1 MPAWACQASPMSVI
15 SALRTTARPS
25 AAFVIIGLYWGTMA
39 AHYPVFKDRL
49 GVDDATFGILLLG
62 SALGLVSSMWLA
74 PRIDRVLGAR
84 AMQVAALA
92 FVAVFILPTLATTP
106 VGFALSML
114 ALGSAS
120 GLLDVVMNA
129 RVSELEALYR
139 RPLMNA
145 SHAMFSLAYAVAAVF
160 AGVMR
165 EGQGDP
171 TLTFG
176 LVAAACLG
184 IALWLR
190 MAPARAEGEEQ
201 HANGGYPLVPIL
213 ICGGIVLVAFMSE
226 ATVEA
231 WSALH
236 VERTLNG
243 GAVQG
248 ALGPAMLGAT
258 MAFGRFSGQVVSERL
273 RDVTV
278 ILFAAILS
286 ASGALIAAAAPTP
299 AIAYLGF
306 GVLGLGVSVIGPIGL
321 AIVGRLVPGRM
332 RTEAIS
338 RVAVM
343 GFSGF
348 FLAPVLMGQLSQI
361 FGLRI
366 AFASVAA
373 LLLIAV
379 PLALAA
385 GRLEPRR

>member
-1 MPAWACQASPMSVI
+1 MSVI
-15 SALRTTARPS
+15 NALQTTARPS
-25 AAFVIIGLYWGTMA
+25 AAFVIIGLFWGTMA
-39 AHYPVFKDRL
+39 AHYPDFKARL
-49 GVDDATFGILLLG
+49 GVDDATFGLLLLG

-74 PRIDRVLGAR
+74 PRIDRALGAR
-84 AMQVAALA
+84 AMQVAAFA

-106 VGFALSML
+106 IGFALSML
-114 ALGSAS
+114 ALGGTS

-129 RVSELEALYR
+129 RVSELEGLHR

-145 SHAMFSLAYAVAAVF
+145 SHGMFSLAYAVAAIF
-160 AGVMR
+160 SGIMR
-165 EGQGDP
+165 ESRVDA

-176 LVAAACLG
+176 LIALACLG

-190 MAPARAEGEEQ
+190 MAPVRNQDDDQ
-201 HANGGYPLVPIL
+201 HPNGGYPLAPIL
-213 ICGGIVLVAFMSE
+213 ICGGVVLVAFMSE

-278 ILFAAILS
+278 VIFAAILS

-299 AIAYLGF
+299 TFAYLGF
-306 GVLGLGVSVIGPIGL
+306 GILGLGVSVIGPIGL

-348 FLAPVLMGQLSQI
+348 FLAPVLMGQVSQL

-366 AFASVAA
+366 AFAAVAG
-373 LLLIAV
+373 LLLISV
-379 PLALAA
+379 PLALAS
-385 GRLEPRR
+385 GRLEARR

>member
-1 MPAWACQASPMSVI
+1 
-15 SALRTTARPS
+15 
-25 AAFVIIGLYWGTMA
+25 
-39 AHYPVFKDRL
+39 
-49 GVDDATFGILLLG
+49 
-62 SALGLVSSMWLA
+62 
-74 PRIDRVLGAR
+74 
-84 AMQVAALA
+84 
-92 FVAVFILPTLATTP
+92 
-106 VGFALSML
+106 
-114 ALGSAS
+114 
-120 GLLDVVMNA
+120 
-129 RVSELEALYR
+129 
-139 RPLMNA
+139 MNA

-165 EGQGDP
+165 EGQVDP

-176 LVAAACLG
+176 LIAAACLG

-190 MAPARAEGEEQ
+190 MAPARAEGDEQ
-201 HANGGYPLVPIL
+201 HASGGYPLVPIM
-213 ICGGIVLVAFMSE
+213 ICGGIILVAFMSE

-278 ILFAAILS
+278 ILFAATLS

-306 GVLGLGVSVIGPIGL
+306 GILGLGVSVIGPSGL
-321 AIVGRLVPGRM
+321 AIVGRLVPGKM

-348 FLAPVLMGQLSQI
+348 FLAPVLMGQLSQL

-385 GRLEPRR
+385 GRLEARR

>member
-1 MPAWACQASPMSVI
+1 MSVI
-15 SALRTTARPS
+15 NALRTTSRPS

-39 AHYPVFKDRL
+39 AHYPVFKARL
-49 GVDDATFGILLLG
+49 GVDDATFGLLLLG

-74 PRIDRVLGAR
+74 PRIDRALGAR
-84 AMQVAALA
+84 AMQVAAFA
-92 FVAVFILPTLATTP
+92 FVTVFILPTLATTP

-129 RVSELEALYR
+129 RVSELEGLHK

-145 SHAMFSLAYAVAAVF
+145 SHAMFSLAYAVAAIF
-160 AGVMR
+160 AGIMR
-165 EGQGDP
+165 ESRIDP

-176 LVAAACLG
+176 LIALACLA

-190 MAPARAEGEEQ
+190 MAPVGAQDEEQ
-201 HANGGYPLVPIL
+201 HSSGGYPLAPIL
-213 ICGGIVLVAFMSE
+213 ICGGVVLVALMSE

-278 ILFAAILS
+278 IIFAAILS

-299 AIAYLGF
+299 AIAYVGF
-306 GVLGLGVSVIGPIGL
+306 GILGLGVSVIGPIGL

-348 FLAPVLMGQLSQI
+348 FLAPVLMGQVSQL

-366 AFASVAA
+366 AFAAVAG
-373 LLLIAV
+373 LLLISV

-385 GRLEPRR
+385 GRLEARR